1 MTENSNQTRTVQNN
15 NRIVKISAIVT
26 VFGSLILF
34 VLWLVTDWTQPYWT
48 KIVEEHFSAIIGLPM
63 AALASFVI
71 VVFLK
76 QTSTEKIEIEGLGF
90 KIKGPSGEVVLW
102 LICFLGI
109 TLAIK
114 LLW

>member
-1 MTENSNQTRTVQNN
+1 MSNN
-15 NRIVKISAIVT
+15 NKIATFSAIAT
-26 VFGSLILF
+26 VIASAFLF
-34 VLWLVTDWTQPYWT
+34 VLWLVTDWTQPYWS
-48 KIVEEHFSAIIGLPM
+48 KLVEEHFAAIIGLPM

-76 QTSTEKIEIEGLGF
+76 QTNEQPIEFEGLGF
-90 KIKGPSGEVVLW
+90 KFKGPSGEVVLW
-102 LICFLGI
+102 LMCFIGI